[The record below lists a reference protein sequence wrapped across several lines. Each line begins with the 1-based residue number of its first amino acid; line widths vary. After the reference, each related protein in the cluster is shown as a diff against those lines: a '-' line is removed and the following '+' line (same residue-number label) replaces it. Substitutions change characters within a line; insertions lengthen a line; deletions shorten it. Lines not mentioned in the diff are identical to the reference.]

1 MGIADKE
8 RRAIRV
14 EETTWRKARILAA
27 AFGVPIYAIVTQ
39 ALDEMAENHK
49 EQVVLVLREVKDEQ
63 VPSRGRPN

>member
-8 RRAIRV
+8 RRAIHV

-27 AFGVPIYAIVTQ
+27 AFGVPIYAIVNQ

-49 EQVVLVLREVKDEQ
+49 EQVVLALREVKDEQ
-63 VPSRGRPN
+63 VPSRGIKK